1 MTKLTLEQHEFDV
14 LKGIIDDRLNSLKK
28 NIAKHSDNLD
38 EYESNIKNYTTYD
51 LHVKLS
57 EVKWWNQMKWAT
69 DNSLD
74 GMYK

>member
-1 MTKLTLEQHEFDV
+1 MMTKLTLNQSEFIV

-51 LHVKLS
+51 IHRKLM
-57 EVKWWNQMKWAT
+57 EVK
-69 DNSLD
+69 
-74 GMYK
+74 

>member
-1 MTKLTLEQHEFDV
+1 MKLTLEQHDFDV

-51 LHVKLS
+51 LHCKL
-57 EVKWWNQMKWAT
+57 
-69 DNSLD
+69 NSIR
-74 GMYK
+74 

>member
-1 MTKLTLEQHEFDV
+1 MKLTLNQSEFDV
-14 LKGIIDDRLNSLKK
+14 LKEMVDERYQKLLSILSNKKSVLN
-28 NIAKHSDNLD
+28 D
-38 EYESNIKNYTTYD
+38 YEKDIKNYTTYD

-57 EVKWWNQMKWAT
+57 EVKWWKQMKWAT